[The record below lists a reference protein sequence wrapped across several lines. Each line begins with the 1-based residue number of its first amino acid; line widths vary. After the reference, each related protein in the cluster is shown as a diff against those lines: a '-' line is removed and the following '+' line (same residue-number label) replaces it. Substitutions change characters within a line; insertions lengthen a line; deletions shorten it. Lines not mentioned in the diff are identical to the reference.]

1 MDSIRGLPRAF
12 GRVLQKERTRQGL
25 TQEQLGEA
33 IESGNVYIC
42 LLENGQRQPSLNA
55 VLLLAAKLG
64 IPAEELVRRVCVE
77 LEKGTDAAP

>member
-1 MDSIRGLPRAF
+1 MDSIRGLPRLLDVYFRRNAPDRGF
-12 GRVLQKERTRQGL
+12 SRAAR
-25 TQEQLGEA
+25 EA

>member
-1 MDSIRGLPRAF
+1 MDVYFRRNAPDRRFLKSSS
-12 GRVLQKERTRQGL
+12 
-25 TQEQLGEA
+25 A